1 MTTLKPQ
8 LVRADTLDLQTHDA
22 PSAQDH
28 SRQPQHPAPYGYGP
42 AAPHQAQ
49 TLRHAEEDAFHQQ
62 QTSPRVSDEGVRGGL
77 FSADQAFYDDPDDE
91 IDDEHINHFHGVN
104 GVHAQDH
111 DYDDAE
117 ASDSHD
123 EDMDD
128 DLMDKISS
136 SPSIEDGKYSLPHYH
151 PRPDS
156 ADDGA
161 SPAPFSPPN
170 RGVSP
175 LSALFLPPPV
185 LFRAPSSQ
193 EQESCAESH
202 LGEEGPF
209 KPQVGSQHRH
219 PSTYRHNDQ
228 SGHHSAHDAFTHVG
242 HQIAPIPS
250 YLLPPH
256 DPVLSQA
263 LDDGGDEGFFDDEDA
278 WEDLD
283 INSPD
288 YKSSSDDESADIPFT
303 AHSRFIDSGWG
314 GECLREIEDIDF
326 EFVYAL
332 HTFVATVEG
341 QANATKGDTMVLLD
355 DSNSYWWL
363 VRVVKDGS
371 IGYLPAEHIETPT
384 ERLARL
390 NKHRNID
397 LSASMLGDNPEK
409 SKNPLKKAMRRRNA
423 KTVQFTAPTYYEPS
437 EYDYS
442 DDEEADDSQLEPGDA
457 GEGGDL
463 AEEHEATQHQ
473 VEDIVGPTQDNQHY
487 DDNVAVNG
495 LQKTTSNESIHDDQ
509 PTSQVKPSTPDPS
522 PVSSS
527 SQEPVSRSR
536 KGVVRNTDSFF
547 KDDTAET
554 KKISLTP
561 RLLRGDLDIGP
572 NEQSELRQRPSE
584 ETFDKI
590 LHVDEKPKEQPKKEK
605 KGMLSGLFKR
615 KDKTAKVQ
623 ISQDR
628 PEKTSEDSLPHSPV
642 SKDSLDS
649 FTGPERKPSKL
660 QKTPPTQPGPGL
672 SPTEPRAPQP
682 DQAVGPTS
690 AVPPAPSG
698 PAPAPPNITHEVDH
712 SDEPDRVQDPLSV
725 QTRDAQFTPSTGR
738 SASVQGESTA
748 NASISDNP
756 QSSVATESELSRASD
771 LSPRSRVRS
780 ALAADDSEDDET
792 SAGDLQLQKQW
803 SVSPVNETQRRHRRN
818 DSGMEI
824 SPISS
829 TAAHD
834 GPARNQHESLFAD
847 EPNHA
852 EEKSTS
858 PTQAAGST
866 PIDFEATSSTSKPS
880 PSTATTHTLS
890 TSRSTPTWS
899 DASLRTYLES
909 DQDIKDLLIIVH
921 DRANVPPVSPDHP
934 LVANLFSTERT
945 KLTEMQSQLD
955 NLLLGWMSRKN
966 ATLLSR

>member
-1 MTTLKPQ
+1 MVRTMTTLKPQ
-8 LVRADTLDLQTHDA
+8 LVRAGPSPLCNTLDLQAPDA

-49 TLRHAEEDAFHQQ
+49 TLRHAEEEAFHHQR
-62 QTSPRVSDEGVRGGL
+62 TSPRVSDDGAVT
-77 FSADQAFYDDPDDE
+77 
-91 IDDEHINHFHGVN
+91 
-104 GVHAQDH
+104 DH

-136 SPSIEDGKYSLPHYH
+136 SPSIEDDVPY
-151 PRPDS
+151 RI
-156 ADDGA
+156 
-161 SPAPFSPPN
+161 FS
-170 RGVSP
+170 R
-175 LSALFLPPPV
+175 
-185 LFRAPSSQ
+185 
-193 EQESCAESH
+193 
-202 LGEEGPF
+202 LGR
-209 KPQVGSQHRH
+209 Q
-219 PSTYRHNDQ
+219 T
-228 SGHHSAHDAFTHVG
+228 
-242 HQIAPIPS
+242 APIPS

-256 DPVLSQA
+256 DPVLNEVFEDVGDQVCA
-263 LDDGGDEGFFDDEDA
+263 DDDDDV
-278 WEDLD
+278 WED
-283 INSPD
+283 IAVGSPD
-288 YKSSSDDESADIPFT
+288 QKPSSDDEPVNILFT
-303 AHSRFIDSGWG
+303 AHSAFLDSGRQDP
-314 GECLREIEDIDF
+314 CLRETEDIDF

-442 DDEEADDSQLEPGDA
+442 DDEEEEADESQLEPGDA
-457 GEGGDL
+457 EGSDP
-463 AEEHEATQHQ
+463 AEEHETATQYHDEE
-473 VEDIVGPTQDNQHY
+473 VARSAQDNQHY
-487 DDNVAVNG
+487 DDNEAVNS
-495 LQKTTSNESIHDDQ
+495 LHHTTSNESSNEDQ
-509 PTSQVKPSTPDPS
+509 QISQGRTSASTDPLLLA
-522 PVSSS
+522 S

-547 KDDTAET
+547 KDDSVET

-561 RLLRGDLDIGP
+561 RLLRGDSDVATG
-572 NEQSELRQRPSE
+572 EQSEARQRSSE
-584 ETFDKI
+584 ETLDKVS
-590 LHVDEKPKEQPKKEK
+590 VDERHKDHPKKEK

-615 KDKTAKVQ
+615 KDKAAKVQ
-623 ISQDR
+623 IPQDR
-628 PEKTSEDSLPHSPV
+628 AEKTSEDSLPHSTL

-649 FTGPERKPSKL
+649 VTGPERRPSKL
-660 QKTPPTQPGPGL
+660 QKAPPSQAG
-672 SPTEPRAPQP
+672 SVSSSTEPKAPQS
-682 DQAVGPTS
+682 DQAVSSTP
-690 AVPPAPSG
+690 AIPPAPVG
-698 PAPAPPNITHEVDH
+698 PAPAPPSLANEVDQG
-712 SDEPDRVQDPLSV
+712 DESAPDSLGVQARGPGSIPSSGPSASAQDGENTRNGSV
-725 QTRDAQFTPSTGR
+725 TEDAQS
-738 SASVQGESTA
+738 SA
-748 NASISDNP
+748 
-756 QSSVATESELSRASD
+756 ATDAAPD

-780 ALAADDSEDDET
+780 ALAADDSEDDDA
-792 SAGDLQLQKQW
+792 SVDGLKQLG
-803 SVSPVNETQRRHRRN
+803 VAPVNQTQTGHRRN

-824 SPISS
+824 SPIGSS
-829 TAAHD
+829 SGNQNESHFAHEPNYTD
-834 GPARNQHESLFAD
+834 EKSASPGPAGG
-847 EPNHA
+847 
-852 EEKSTS
+852 STS
-858 PTQAAGST
+858 
-866 PIDFEATSSTSKPS
+866 IDLEHTASTSKPS

-899 DASLRTYLES
+899 DASLRTYMEN
-909 DQDIKDLLIIVH
+909 DQDIKDLLIIIH
-921 DRANVPPVSPDHP
+921 DQANVQPVSADHP
-934 LVANLFSTERT
+934 LMANLFSSERS

>member
-1 MTTLKPQ
+1 MVRTMTTLKPQ
-8 LVRADTLDLQTHDA
+8 LVRADTLDLQAHDA

-49 TLRHAEEDAFHQQ
+49 ALRQAEEEAYHHQ
-62 QTSPRVSDEGVRGGL
+62 QTSPRVSDDGGRASL
-77 FSADQAFYDDPDDE
+77 FSTDQAFYDDPDDE

-104 GVHAQDH
+104 GVNGVNGAHPQDH
-111 DYDDAE
+111 DYDDGE

-123 EDMDD
+123 EDLDD

-136 SPSIEDGKYSLPHYH
+136 SPSIEDGKYPLPHCH

-161 SPAPFSPPN
+161 SPAPFSLPN
-170 RGVSP
+170 RAAWP

-185 LFRAPSSQ
+185 LFRASGSQ
-193 EQESCAESH
+193 EQESSAQPH
-202 LGEEGPF
+202 LGEDAF
-209 KPQVGSQHRH
+209 KPQIGSRH
-219 PSTYRHNDQ
+219 
-228 SGHHSAHDAFTHVG
+228 GHPNKYWH
-242 HQIAPIPS
+242 
-250 YLLPPH
+250 H
-256 DPVLSQA
+256 DP
-263 LDDGGDEGFFDDEDA
+263 FDQLA
-278 WEDLD
+278 PHDLD
-283 INSPD
+283 INLPGS
-288 YKSSSDDESADIPFT
+288 KSSSDDGSADMDIPF
-303 AHSRFIDSGWG
+303 AADSRFIDSGWG
-314 GECLREIEDIDF
+314 GECLREVEDIDF

-442 DDEEADDSQLEPGDA
+442 DDEEADDSQLEAGDA
-457 GEGGDL
+457 AESGDS
-463 AEEHEATQHQ
+463 AEEQEATQHQ
-473 VEDIVGPTQDNQHY
+473 VEDVSAPTQDNEH
-487 DDNVAVNG
+487 DDDGVAVNG
-495 LQKTTSNESIHDDQ
+495 LQHTTSNESMHEDQ
-509 PTSQVKPSTPDPS
+509 PTSQVKASTPDPS
-522 PVSSS
+522 PTAPS
-527 SQEPVSRSR
+527 VSRSR

-561 RLLRGDLDIGP
+561 RLLRGDSDMGSS
-572 NEQSELRQRPSE
+572 EQSELRQRPSE
-584 ETFDKI
+584 ETFDKMVP
-590 LHVDEKPKEQPKKEK
+590 VDEKPKEQPKKEK

-615 KDKTAKVQ
+615 KDKAAKVQ
-623 ISQDR
+623 VGQER
-628 PEKTSEDSLPHSPV
+628 PEKMSEDSLRHSPV

-649 FTGPERKPSKL
+649 FTGPERRPSKL
-660 QKTPPTQPGPGL
+660 QKAPPTQPGPGL
-672 SPTEPRAPQP
+672 SPTEPKAPQP
-682 DQAVGPTS
+682 DQALSPPHS
-690 AVPPAPSG
+690 IVPPAPAG
-698 PAPAPPNITHEVDH
+698 PAPAPPPNISHEVDPG
-712 SDEPDRVQDPLSV
+712 DEADQAQDPLGV
-725 QTRDAQFTPSTGR
+725 QTRDGQLTPSTGR

-748 NASISDNP
+748 NASSMDNA
-756 QSSVATESELSRASD
+756 QSSSLATESELSRAPD

-780 ALAADDSEDDET
+780 ALAAGDSEDDET
-792 SAGDLQLQKQW
+792 SAGGLQLQKQW
-803 SVSPVNETQRRHRRN
+803 SASSASETQRRHRRN

-824 SPISS
+824 SPIGS
-829 TAAHD
+829 TAAAHNRAAGD
-834 GPARNQHESLFAD
+834 DQHELDFAD
-847 EPNHA
+847 ELNHA
-852 EEKSTS
+852 DEKSPS
-858 PTQAAGST
+858 PTQAGRSMSV
-866 PIDFEATSSTSKPS
+866 DFEPTASTSKPS
-880 PSTATTHTLS
+880 PSTATSHTLS

-921 DRANVPPVSPDHP
+921 DKANVAPASSDHP
-934 LVANLFSTERT
+934 LMANLFSTERT

-966 ATLLSR
+966 ATLLTQ